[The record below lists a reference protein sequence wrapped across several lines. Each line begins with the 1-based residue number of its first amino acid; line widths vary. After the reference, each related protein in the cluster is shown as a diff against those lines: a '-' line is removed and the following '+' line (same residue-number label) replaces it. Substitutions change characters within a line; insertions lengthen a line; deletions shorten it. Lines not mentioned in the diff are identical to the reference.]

1 MFNGMGGLGDMAGMM
16 AKAGE
21 MKKKM
26 EEAQATFDVSFVD
39 AEDADGHVKA
49 TVNAKGVINNI
60 QIANSAAD
68 LETSQLE
75 AAIVA
80 AVSEAQAKGRA
91 MMAAE
96 MAKITEELGLPPG
109 LGLPGT

>member
-1 MFNGMGGLGDMAGMM
+1 MFKGMGGLGDMAGMM

-26 EEAQATFDVSFVD
+26 EEAQATFDVTFVD
-39 AEDADGHVKA
+39 GEDAGGHVKA
-49 TVNAKGVINNI
+49 TVNGKGVINNI
-60 QIANSAAD
+60 QIADSASG

-75 AAIVA
+75 AAIVD
-80 AVSEAQAKGRA
+80 AVKEAQAKGQA

-96 MAKITEELGLPPG
+96 LAKISEELGLPPG

>member
-1 MFNGMGGLGDMAGMM
+1 MFKGMGGLGDMAGMM

-26 EEAQATFDVSFVD
+26 EEAQEMFEVTFVEG
-39 AEDADGHVKA
+39 EDAAGHVKA

-60 QIANSAAD
+60 QIGESASA
-68 LETSQLE
+68 LEGSQLE
-75 AAIVA
+75 GAIVE
-80 AVSEAQAKGRA
+80 AVREAQDKGKA

-96 MAKITEELGLPPG
+96 LAKISEELGLPAG